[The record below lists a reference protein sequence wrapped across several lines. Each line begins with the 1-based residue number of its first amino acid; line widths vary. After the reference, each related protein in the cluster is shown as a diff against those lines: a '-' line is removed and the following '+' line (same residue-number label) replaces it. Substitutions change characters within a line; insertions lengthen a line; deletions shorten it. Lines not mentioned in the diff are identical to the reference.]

1 MPAPSAPAWPDLA
14 VERDD
19 DNDDNDEDAFK
30 RAFDPAFDPLR
41 ARARVVDDAM
51 VNVAGRSGR
60 ARDADV
66 DDADV
71 DVDVDDGDDDD
82 DAWIT
87 FAEDVAAPARDEAE
101 AAVRDVAFEEALAR
115 VRAGR
120 RALARRAAER
130 ATRRGDFFEEEL
142 KLAREEAREVEAE
155 VGDAGEAGERGEEAE
170 DAEAEDAGTSPAGWR
185 GEFSAFDGDPAPAPK
200 ALPHAW
206 TMPTMDVDLERA
218 PSDEV
223 RRDIAARAMRASVAA
238 EEARRESDAVA
249 EMSQQIRRLNAALSA
264 CERRESAA
272 ELAATSE
279 AERAAALEHQ
289 CLEVKARLKARDAD
303 IGELNK
309 VMFVLKK
316 RADDLTDALDEARRD
331 GEKYRM
337 EIAELKVNDSE
348 LRRTVEKRAISERM
362 AYNSH
367 EQTRR
372 DIIALQSKCRALQ
385 EENERLS
392 ERLTQSEEN
401 CFESSKSAQRFHQ
414 LAEASAR
421 ETEILQR
428 ANDVAANENKELR
441 RELNELQKQM
451 REIRA
456 QTNKARPTTAPVTTS
471 THAPSMTSTHE
482 PVTTASPVAPVASD
496 APHTVLTPL
505 NAEPVA
511 PVARPTSKG
520 RSMSRENASEPV
532 VSASRPPQH
541 FDDSEYKR
549 RMRDGSGFFY
559 DMRGVD
565 PPKPKSK
572 PRPAPPARPLPGD
585 RYVPPVVHAR
595 PTASYDEWI
604 ASIATLEKEHMQLAL
619 ERDALE
625 ARLRALPSGAGR
637 TMLERERK
645 AGALERLDIVR
656 EALRKNRLALAA
668 VKESR

>member
-19 DNDDNDEDAFK
+19 DGEDAFE

-51 VNVAGRSGR
+51 VDVVGRSGR

-66 DDADV
+66 DD
-71 DVDVDDGDDDD
+71 DDDDDDDD

-87 FAEDVAAPARDEAE
+87 FAEDVAAPARDDAE

-115 VRAGR
+115 VRKGR

-142 KLAREEAREVEAE
+142 KLARDEAREVEAE
-155 VGDAGEAGERGEEAE
+155 VGDEGEVDEREEEADGAEDE
-170 DAEAEDAGTSPAGWR
+170 DARTSPVGWR
-185 GEFSAFDGDPAPAPK
+185 GEFLAFDGDPAPPPK

-218 PSDEV
+218 PSDEA

-331 GEKYRM
+331 REKYRM

-401 CFESSKSAQRFHQ
+401 CFDSSKSAQRFHQ

-441 RELNELQKQM
+441 RELNELQKEM
-451 REIRA
+451 REIRT
-456 QTNKARPTTAPVTTS
+456 QTNKARPASAPVTTA
-471 THAPSMTSTHE
+471 THA
-482 PVTTASPVAPVASD
+482 PVTTAPPVAPVASD
-496 APHTVLTPL
+496 APRAVLTPL

-511 PVARPTSKG
+511 PVARPTSKE
-520 RSMSRENASEPV
+520 RSTPLENASEPV
-532 VSASRPPQH
+532 VSASRLPQH

-585 RYVPPVVHAR
+585 RYAPPVVHAR
-595 PTASYDEWI
+595 PTASYDEWV

-645 AGALERLDIVR
+645 AGALERLDVVR
-656 EALRKNRLALAA
+656 EALRKNRLALTV